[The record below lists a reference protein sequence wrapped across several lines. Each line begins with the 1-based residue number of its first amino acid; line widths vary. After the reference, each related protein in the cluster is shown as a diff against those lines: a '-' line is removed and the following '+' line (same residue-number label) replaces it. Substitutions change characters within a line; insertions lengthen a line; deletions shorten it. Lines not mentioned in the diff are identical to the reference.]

1 MLNIQHFTKTYG
13 EKRAVDDLSLH
24 IAPGEIYGFIGHN
37 GAGKTTTLK
46 AAVGILQF
54 DAGEITIGG
63 HSIQTEPLACKQLLA
78 YIPDNPDLYDFM
90 SGIQY
95 LNFIADVFG
104 IPAAERWAR
113 IEPYADAFE
122 LTGDLG
128 QPISAYSHGMKQ
140 KLAIIAAWIHDPK
153 LIIMDEPFVGL
164 DPKAAHLLKGMMREL
179 CDVGGAIIR
188 RRHHA
193 QHSAFYQDLRREK
206 GRRQSRGRV
215 PGAGGCIMLKTL
227 LKKQMAEIFRNYF
240 YDPKKNKMRS
250 RGATIAYIVLY
261 ALLMVGLLGGIFAL
275 MAVGLCGPLVEG
287 GMDWLYYLLVGLIAV
302 FLGTFGSVF
311 STYSSLYLSKDN
323 DLLLSLPIPVR
334 CVMASRLLGVYL
346 LGLMYAAVVIVPG
359 VIVYWLTAPVTAGTI
374 VGGVLMVLIVSVI
387 VMVLSCLLGWV
398 VARIS
403 LKLKNKSFITVLL
416 SLLFLA
422 AYYFVYYKA
431 QALITLL
438 VENAAVYGM
447 KIRGSAYLLYLFG
460 SVGAGDWLAMGIVTV
475 TQAALLALTLWG
487 IARSFLKIATA
498 TGSVKKVRFEHRA
511 VRAQSVQRALFGKE
525 LRRFTASPNYMLNCG
540 LGILMLPVAG
550 IVLLIKGG
558 ALGRMLAD
566 VFSGN
571 VGVVPVLMCAAVC
584 LLASMN
590 DMAAPAVS
598 LEGRN
603 LWLVQSLPVVPWQ
616 ALRAKLDVQLVL
628 TGVPVLFCALCMV
641 IVLPGSALEKAL
653 LVIVALLYTLLS
665 ALAALA
671 LGLKMPNLTWT
682 NETTPI
688 KQSGCVMLS
697 LFANWFYALALG
709 GLYFLCGNALSAAVY
724 LAIFAVVTAAGSA
737 LLLHWVKQRGARI
750 FAAL

>member
-1 MLNIQHFTKTYG
+1 
-13 EKRAVDDLSLH
+13 
-24 IAPGEIYGFIGHN
+24 
-37 GAGKTTTLK
+37 
-46 AAVGILQF
+46 
-54 DAGEITIGG
+54 
-63 HSIQTEPLACKQLLA
+63 
-78 YIPDNPDLYDFM
+78 
-90 SGIQY
+90 
-95 LNFIADVFG
+95 
-104 IPAAERWAR
+104 
-113 IEPYADAFE
+113 
-122 LTGDLG
+122 
-128 QPISAYSHGMKQ
+128 
-140 KLAIIAAWIHDPK
+140 
-153 LIIMDEPFVGL
+153 
-164 DPKAAHLLKGMMREL
+164 
-179 CDVGGAIIR
+179 
-188 RRHHA
+188 
-193 QHSAFYQDLRREK
+193 
-206 GRRQSRGRV
+206 
-215 PGAGGCIMLKTL
+215 MLKTL

-250 RGATIAYIVLY
+250 KGATAMYIALYVLLMAGVLGGMF
-261 ALLMVGLLGGIFAL
+261 ALL
-275 MAVGLCGPLVEG
+275 AVGICAPMAAAGVG
-287 GMDWLYYLLVGLIAV
+287 WLYYLVMGLIAV
-302 FLGTFGSVF
+302 LLGAFGSVF

-323 DLLLSLPIPVR
+323 DLLLSMPIPVR
-334 CVMASRLLGVYL
+334 YVMASRLLGVYL
-346 LGLMYAAVVIVPG
+346 LGLMYSGVATVPA
-359 VIVYWLTAPVTAGTI
+359 VIVYWIVAPVTAGTI

-525 LRRFTASPNYMLNCG
+525 LRRFAASPNYMLNCG

-641 IVLPGSALEKAL
+641 IALPGSALEKTL

-709 GLYFLCGNALSAAVY
+709 GLYFLCGNALSAAAY

-737 LLLHWVKQRGARI
+737 LLLHWVKQRGTRI

>member
-1 MLNIQHFTKTYG
+1 
-13 EKRAVDDLSLH
+13 
-24 IAPGEIYGFIGHN
+24 
-37 GAGKTTTLK
+37 
-46 AAVGILQF
+46 
-54 DAGEITIGG
+54 
-63 HSIQTEPLACKQLLA
+63 
-78 YIPDNPDLYDFM
+78 
-90 SGIQY
+90 
-95 LNFIADVFG
+95 
-104 IPAAERWAR
+104 
-113 IEPYADAFE
+113 
-122 LTGDLG
+122 
-128 QPISAYSHGMKQ
+128 
-140 KLAIIAAWIHDPK
+140 
-153 LIIMDEPFVGL
+153 
-164 DPKAAHLLKGMMREL
+164 
-179 CDVGGAIIR
+179 
-188 RRHHA
+188 
-193 QHSAFYQDLRREK
+193 
-206 GRRQSRGRV
+206 
-215 PGAGGCIMLKTL
+215 MLKTL

-487 IARSFLKIATA
+487 I
-498 TGSVKKVRFEHRA
+498 
-511 VRAQSVQRALFGKE
+511 
-525 LRRFTASPNYMLNCG
+525 
-540 LGILMLPVAG
+540 
-550 IVLLIKGG
+550 VLLIKGG

>member
-1 MLNIQHFTKTYG
+1 
-13 EKRAVDDLSLH
+13 
-24 IAPGEIYGFIGHN
+24 
-37 GAGKTTTLK
+37 
-46 AAVGILQF
+46 
-54 DAGEITIGG
+54 
-63 HSIQTEPLACKQLLA
+63 
-78 YIPDNPDLYDFM
+78 
-90 SGIQY
+90 
-95 LNFIADVFG
+95 
-104 IPAAERWAR
+104 
-113 IEPYADAFE
+113 
-122 LTGDLG
+122 
-128 QPISAYSHGMKQ
+128 
-140 KLAIIAAWIHDPK
+140 
-153 LIIMDEPFVGL
+153 
-164 DPKAAHLLKGMMREL
+164 
-179 CDVGGAIIR
+179 
-188 RRHHA
+188 
-193 QHSAFYQDLRREK
+193 
-206 GRRQSRGRV
+206 
-215 PGAGGCIMLKTL
+215 MLKTL

-250 RGATIAYIVLY
+250 KGATIAYIALY

-275 MAVGLCGPLVEG
+275 MAVGLCGPLVEA
-287 GMDWLYYLLVGLIAV
+287 GMAWLYYLLIGLIAV
-302 FLGTFGSVF
+302 LLGTFGSVF

-323 DLLLSLPIPVR
+323 DLLLSMPIPAR

-374 VGGVLMVLIVSVI
+374 VGGVLMVLLVSVI

-403 LKLKNKSFITVLL
+403 LKLKNKSFITVIL

-460 SVGAGDWLAMGIVTV
+460 CVGAGDWLAMLIVTV
-475 TQAALLALTLWG
+475 TQAALLALTMWG

-498 TGSVKKVRFEHRA
+498 TGSVKKVRFEHKA
-511 VRAQSVQRALFGKE
+511 VRAQSTQRALFGKE

-540 LGILMLPVAG
+540 LGILMLTAAG
-550 IVLLIKGG
+550 IALIIKGG
-558 ALGRMLAD
+558 ALGQTLAD

-590 DMAAPAVS
+590 DMAAPSVS
-598 LEGRN
+598 LEGKS
-603 LWLVQSLPVVPWQ
+603 LWLAQSLPVVPWQ
-616 ALRAKLDVQLVL
+616 VLRAKLDVQLVL

-641 IVLPGSALEKAL
+641 ITLPGSALEKVL
-653 LVIVALLYTLLS
+653 LVVVALLYTLLS

-697 LFANWFYALALG
+697 LFANWFYAIALG
-709 GLYFLCGNALSAAVY
+709 GLYFLCGNVLSAAAY

-737 LLLHWVKQRGARI
+737 LLLRWVKKQGARI

>member
-1 MLNIQHFTKTYG
+1 
-13 EKRAVDDLSLH
+13 
-24 IAPGEIYGFIGHN
+24 
-37 GAGKTTTLK
+37 
-46 AAVGILQF
+46 
-54 DAGEITIGG
+54 
-63 HSIQTEPLACKQLLA
+63 
-78 YIPDNPDLYDFM
+78 
-90 SGIQY
+90 
-95 LNFIADVFG
+95 
-104 IPAAERWAR
+104 
-113 IEPYADAFE
+113 
-122 LTGDLG
+122 
-128 QPISAYSHGMKQ
+128 
-140 KLAIIAAWIHDPK
+140 
-153 LIIMDEPFVGL
+153 
-164 DPKAAHLLKGMMREL
+164 
-179 CDVGGAIIR
+179 
-188 RRHHA
+188 
-193 QHSAFYQDLRREK
+193 
-206 GRRQSRGRV
+206 
-215 PGAGGCIMLKTL
+215 MLKTL

-250 RGATIAYIVLY
+250 RGATIAYIALY
-261 ALLMVGLLGGIFAL
+261 ALLMVGLLGGMFAL

-287 GMDWLYYLLVGLIAV
+287 GMGWLYYLLMGLIAV

-460 SVGAGDWLAMGIVTV
+460 CVGAGDWLAMGIVTV

-511 VRAQSVQRALFGKE
+511 VRA
-525 LRRFTASPNYMLNCG
+525 
-540 LGILMLPVAG
+540 
-550 IVLLIKGG
+550 
-558 ALGRMLAD
+558 
-566 VFSGN
+566 
-571 VGVVPVLMCAAVC
+571 
-584 LLASMN
+584 
-590 DMAAPAVS
+590 
-598 LEGRN
+598 
-603 LWLVQSLPVVPWQ
+603 
-616 ALRAKLDVQLVL
+616 KLDVQLVL

-641 IVLPGSALEKAL
+641 IVLPGSVLEKVL

>member
-1 MLNIQHFTKTYG
+1 
-13 EKRAVDDLSLH
+13 
-24 IAPGEIYGFIGHN
+24 
-37 GAGKTTTLK
+37 
-46 AAVGILQF
+46 
-54 DAGEITIGG
+54 
-63 HSIQTEPLACKQLLA
+63 
-78 YIPDNPDLYDFM
+78 
-90 SGIQY
+90 
-95 LNFIADVFG
+95 
-104 IPAAERWAR
+104 
-113 IEPYADAFE
+113 
-122 LTGDLG
+122 
-128 QPISAYSHGMKQ
+128 
-140 KLAIIAAWIHDPK
+140 
-153 LIIMDEPFVGL
+153 
-164 DPKAAHLLKGMMREL
+164 
-179 CDVGGAIIR
+179 
-188 RRHHA
+188 
-193 QHSAFYQDLRREK
+193 
-206 GRRQSRGRV
+206 
-215 PGAGGCIMLKTL
+215 MLKTL

-287 GMDWLYYLLVGLIAV
+287 GMDWLYYLLVGLLAV

-498 TGSVKKVRFEHRA
+498 TGSV
-511 VRAQSVQRALFGKE
+511 
-525 LRRFTASPNYMLNCG
+525 
-540 LGILMLPVAG
+540 
-550 IVLLIKGG
+550 LLIKGG

-737 LLLHWVKQRGARI
+737 LLLHWVKERGARI

>member
-1 MLNIQHFTKTYG
+1 
-13 EKRAVDDLSLH
+13 
-24 IAPGEIYGFIGHN
+24 
-37 GAGKTTTLK
+37 
-46 AAVGILQF
+46 
-54 DAGEITIGG
+54 
-63 HSIQTEPLACKQLLA
+63 
-78 YIPDNPDLYDFM
+78 
-90 SGIQY
+90 
-95 LNFIADVFG
+95 
-104 IPAAERWAR
+104 
-113 IEPYADAFE
+113 
-122 LTGDLG
+122 
-128 QPISAYSHGMKQ
+128 
-140 KLAIIAAWIHDPK
+140 
-153 LIIMDEPFVGL
+153 
-164 DPKAAHLLKGMMREL
+164 
-179 CDVGGAIIR
+179 
-188 RRHHA
+188 
-193 QHSAFYQDLRREK
+193 
-206 GRRQSRGRV
+206 
-215 PGAGGCIMLKTL
+215 MLKTL

-250 RGATIAYIVLY
+250 RGATIAYMALY

-287 GMDWLYYLLVGLIAV
+287 GMDWLYYLLMGLIAV

-498 TGSVKKVRFEHRA
+498 TGSVKKARFEHRA
-511 VRAQSVQRALFGKE
+511 V
-525 LRRFTASPNYMLNCG
+525 
-540 LGILMLPVAG
+540 
-550 IVLLIKGG
+550 
-558 ALGRMLAD
+558 
-566 VFSGN
+566 
-571 VGVVPVLMCAAVC
+571 
-584 LLASMN
+584 
-590 DMAAPAVS
+590 
-598 LEGRN
+598 
-603 LWLVQSLPVVPWQ
+603 
-616 ALRAKLDVQLVL
+616 RAKLDVQLVL

-641 IVLPGSALEKAL
+641 IVLPGSALEKTL

>member
-1 MLNIQHFTKTYG
+1 
-13 EKRAVDDLSLH
+13 
-24 IAPGEIYGFIGHN
+24 
-37 GAGKTTTLK
+37 
-46 AAVGILQF
+46 
-54 DAGEITIGG
+54 
-63 HSIQTEPLACKQLLA
+63 
-78 YIPDNPDLYDFM
+78 
-90 SGIQY
+90 
-95 LNFIADVFG
+95 
-104 IPAAERWAR
+104 
-113 IEPYADAFE
+113 
-122 LTGDLG
+122 
-128 QPISAYSHGMKQ
+128 
-140 KLAIIAAWIHDPK
+140 
-153 LIIMDEPFVGL
+153 
-164 DPKAAHLLKGMMREL
+164 
-179 CDVGGAIIR
+179 
-188 RRHHA
+188 
-193 QHSAFYQDLRREK
+193 
-206 GRRQSRGRV
+206 
-215 PGAGGCIMLKTL
+215 MLKTL
-227 LKKQMAEIFRNYF
+227 LKKQLAEIFRNYF

-250 RGATIAYIVLY
+250 RGATIAYIALY
-261 ALLMVGLLGGIFAL
+261 ALLMVGLLGGMFAL
-275 MAVGLCGPLVEG
+275 LAVGICAPMAAAGVG
-287 GMDWLYYLLVGLIAV
+287 WLYYLVMGLIAV
-302 FLGTFGSVF
+302 LLGAFGSVF

-323 DLLLSLPIPVR
+323 DLLLSMPIPVR
-334 CVMASRLLGVYL
+334 YVMASRLLGVYL
-346 LGLMYAAVVIVPG
+346 LGLMYSGVATVPA
-359 VIVYWLTAPVTAGTI
+359 VIVYWIVAPVTAGTV
-374 VGGVLMVLIVSVI
+374 VGGVLMVLLVSVI

-403 LKLKNKSFITVLL
+403 LKLKHKSFITVIL

-431 QALITLL
+431 QGLITLL
-438 VENAAVYGM
+438 AENAAVYGA

-460 SVGAGDWLAMGIVTV
+460 SVGAGDWLAMGIVTLS
-475 TQAALLALTLWG
+475 QAALLALTLWV

-498 TGSVKKVRFEHRA
+498 TGSVKKVRFEHRV
-511 VRAQSVQRALFGKE
+511 VRAQSVQRALLGKE
-525 LRRFTASPNYMLNCG
+525 LRRFAASPNYMLNCG
-540 LGILMLPVAG
+540 LGIVMLPVAG

>member
-1 MLNIQHFTKTYG
+1 
-13 EKRAVDDLSLH
+13 
-24 IAPGEIYGFIGHN
+24 
-37 GAGKTTTLK
+37 
-46 AAVGILQF
+46 
-54 DAGEITIGG
+54 
-63 HSIQTEPLACKQLLA
+63 
-78 YIPDNPDLYDFM
+78 
-90 SGIQY
+90 
-95 LNFIADVFG
+95 
-104 IPAAERWAR
+104 
-113 IEPYADAFE
+113 
-122 LTGDLG
+122 
-128 QPISAYSHGMKQ
+128 
-140 KLAIIAAWIHDPK
+140 
-153 LIIMDEPFVGL
+153 
-164 DPKAAHLLKGMMREL
+164 
-179 CDVGGAIIR
+179 
-188 RRHHA
+188 
-193 QHSAFYQDLRREK
+193 
-206 GRRQSRGRV
+206 
-215 PGAGGCIMLKTL
+215 MLKTL

-240 YDPKKNKMRS
+240 YDPKKNKIRS
-250 RGATIAYIVLY
+250 KGATIAYIALY
-261 ALLMVGLLGGIFAL
+261 ALLMVGLLGGMFAL
-275 MAVGLCGPLVEG
+275 MAVGLCGPLVEA
-287 GMDWLYYLLVGLIAV
+287 GMGWLYYLLMGLIAV
-302 FLGTFGSVF
+302 LLGTFGSVF

-323 DLLLSLPIPVR
+323 DLLLSMPIPVR

-359 VIVYWLTAPVTAGTI
+359 VIVYWITAPVTAGTI

-403 LKLKNKSFITVLL
+403 LKLKNKSFITVIL

-460 SVGAGDWLAMGIVTV
+460 CVGAGDWLAMLIVTV
-475 TQAALLALTLWG
+475 TQAALLALTMWG

-498 TGSVKKVRFEHRA
+498 TGSVKKVRFEHKA
-511 VRAQSVQRALFGKE
+511 VRAQSTQRALFGKE

-540 LGILMLPVAG
+540 LGILMLTAAG
-550 IVLLIKGG
+550 IALIIKGG
-558 ALGRMLAD
+558 ALGQTLAD

-590 DMAAPAVS
+590 DMAAPSVS
-598 LEGRN
+598 LEGKS
-603 LWLVQSLPVVPWQ
+603 LWLAQSLPVVPWQ
-616 ALRAKLDVQLVL
+616 VLRAKLDVQLVL

-641 IVLPGSALEKAL
+641 ITLPGSALEKVL
-653 LVIVALLYTLLS
+653 LVVVALLYTLLS

-697 LFANWFYALALG
+697 LFANWFYAIALG
-709 GLYFLCGNALSAAVY
+709 GLYFLCGNAISAATY

-737 LLLHWVKQRGARI
+737 LLLRWVKKQGARI

>member
-1 MLNIQHFTKTYG
+1 
-13 EKRAVDDLSLH
+13 
-24 IAPGEIYGFIGHN
+24 
-37 GAGKTTTLK
+37 
-46 AAVGILQF
+46 
-54 DAGEITIGG
+54 
-63 HSIQTEPLACKQLLA
+63 
-78 YIPDNPDLYDFM
+78 
-90 SGIQY
+90 
-95 LNFIADVFG
+95 
-104 IPAAERWAR
+104 
-113 IEPYADAFE
+113 
-122 LTGDLG
+122 
-128 QPISAYSHGMKQ
+128 
-140 KLAIIAAWIHDPK
+140 
-153 LIIMDEPFVGL
+153 
-164 DPKAAHLLKGMMREL
+164 
-179 CDVGGAIIR
+179 
-188 RRHHA
+188 
-193 QHSAFYQDLRREK
+193 
-206 GRRQSRGRV
+206 
-215 PGAGGCIMLKTL
+215 MLKTL

-250 RGATIAYIVLY
+250 RGATIAYIALY

-287 GMDWLYYLLVGLIAV
+287 GMGWLYYLLMGLIAV

-323 DLLLSLPIPVR
+323 DLLLSMPIPVR

-346 LGLMYAAVVIVPG
+346 LGLMYAVVVIVPG
-359 VIVYWLTAPVTAGTI
+359 VIVYWITAPVTAGTI

-475 TQAALLALTLWG
+475 TQAALLVLTLWG

-498 TGSVKKVRFEHRA
+498 TGSVKKVRFEHKA
-511 VRAQSVQRALFGKE
+511 VRAQSVQRALRRKE
-525 LRRFTASPNYMLNCG
+525 LRRFAASPNYMLNCG
-540 LGILMLPVAG
+540 LGIVMLPVAG
-550 IVLLIKGG
+550 IALLIKGRALAQLLDEAFG
-558 ALGRMLAD
+558 AGAD
-566 VFSGN
+566 I
-571 VGVVPVLMCAAVC
+571 VPVLLCAAVC

-590 DMAAPAVS
+590 DMAAPSVS
-598 LEGRN
+598 LEGRQ
-603 LWLVQSLPVVPWQ
+603 LWLAQSLPVVPWQ
-616 ALRAKLDVQLVL
+616 VLRAKLDVQLVL

-641 IVLPGSALEKAL
+641 LVLPGGALEKVL
-653 LVIVALLYTLLS
+653 LVVVALLYTLLS

-682 NETTPI
+682 NEATPI

-709 GLYFLCGNALSAAVY
+709 GLYFLCGNAISAAAY

-737 LLLHWVKQRGARI
+737 LLLRWVKQRGARI